1 MRKTK
6 KVSLEILGKKWTIE
20 FGNPGKTGGI
30 SDDAVC
36 LYDERRIVLRRKAK
50 GSVLN
55 CTAHEIIHARCPD
68 LDESAVHDCGDLI
81 DEAMNKILENLVD

>member
-1 MRKTK
+1 MHKTK
-6 KVSLEILGKKWTIE
+6 KVCIQISGKKWTIE

-36 LYDERRIVLRRKAK
+36 LYNERRIILRRKAK

-81 DEAMNKILENLVD
+81 DEAMNKILENLVN